1 MKKFFKI
8 LILCILASLPLKSE
22 LYNAGVDIKTNEPM
36 PYKIS
41 NLLFGG
47 FLEFVTNV
55 IDSPTGLWAQDL
67 LDRGFDIP
75 REDWQT
81 SSYWNIHKEG
91 QGAFGFH
98 LNPGGY
104 NKRGTHMQHI
114 EATNTTTGSMA
125 GVYQNIFQNDT
136 VGMDFYVYM
145 RGNIK
150 QNASYKGVY
159 LYVFD
164 TTMTRVLRFYALGS
178 PDSNNWKKSSIKI
191 APTKGY
197 NRVTL
202 MIAIHGDGWV
212 ELDEAS
218 CMPSDNVKGVRKEQ
232 YDLLKKWKPG
242 VLRYPGGGFISVH
255 EHIWYETIGDID
267 QRTALMGG
275 DRWHRMDFGYDEF
288 LQLCEDLNIEP
299 YFSVRY
305 LGVDKSDPANLV
317 EYCNGGINSKWG
329 KIRAQNGHPAPYK
342 VKYWEIGNEEYYFDP
357 SFASNYKMIHDEMS
371 KKDPT
376 ISYIAGLDIWG
387 TEESFQ
393 RYMDTIGNITQIIAN
408 HPIVFNTPQEP
419 TTDEEIYISNS
430 TVGINI
436 QYALKK
442 FEKWMENDNL
452 LPRVKQAATEWG
464 YTYEFWPWSPFDR
477 VVAGGSLGLS
487 IYMADQLFAFIRCA
501 NSLIMANITYQMNF
515 IRGGYNKNTNQR
527 SIFGTPSYYV
537 MAMMSNH
544 FGEYV
549 YNSTINSPLIE
560 QRSIGGLWN
569 PSNYPW
575 LDAIATGNE
584 DTLFVYVTNKHPK
597 DSALVNIN
605 IDNISNYDSLN
616 VYQLASKSYLDAN
629 TFEEPN
635 LVVPKDYRW
644 KKSESY
650 IFPPHSF
657 TILAIPRKYKPIDDS
672 SVISG
677 VYYNIYPNPANDY
690 ININYKFTNSPNLIA
705 KIVDILGNE
714 MLSENLDTF
723 EYNNVIDISTLPPGV
738 YFLKILYDKG
748 IYYTKFV
755 KN

>member
-55 IDSPTGLWAQDL
+55 IDAPTGLWAQDL

-81 SSYWNIHKEG
+81 SSYWQTYQEG
-91 QGAFGFH
+91 PGEYKMQ
-98 LNPGGY
+98 LNGGGY
-104 NKRGTHMQHI
+104 NSRGNYCQYI
-114 EATNTTTGSMA
+114 SAKNTNVGSMV
-125 GVYQNIFQNDT
+125 GVYQNVFQNDT
-136 VGMDFYVYM
+136 VGIDFYLYM

-150 QNASYKGVY
+150 QNINYKGLY

-164 TTMTRVLRFYALGS
+164 TTMTRLLKFYALGS
-178 PDSNNWKKSSIKI
+178 PDSTNWKKTSVKI

-197 NRVTL
+197 TRITL
-202 MIAIHGDGWV
+202 LIALQGDGWV
-212 ELDEAS
+212 EIDEVS
-218 CMPSDNVKGVRKEQ
+218 CMPSDNVKGVRKEH
-232 YDLLKKWKPG
+232 YDLLKNWKPG
-242 VLRYPGGGFISVH
+242 VLRYPGGGFINAPT
-255 EHIWYETIGDID
+255 HIWTEAVGDID
-267 QRTALMGG
+267 QRRALVGG
-275 DRWHRMDFGYDEF
+275 DRFHRMDFGYDEF
-288 LQLCEDLNIEP
+288 LQLCEDLDIAP
-299 YFSVRY
+299 YISVKVQ
-305 LGVDKSDPANLV
+305 GAKPEDAANLL
-317 EYCNGGINSKWG
+317 EYCNGGANSKWG

-342 VKYWEIGNEEYYFDP
+342 VKYWEIGNEEYFLGTTYLT
-357 SFASNYKMIHDEMS
+357 NYPPFYKEML
-371 KKDPT
+371 KKDPSIT
-376 ISYIAGLDIWG
+376 FMAGLDIWQS
-387 TEESFQ
+387 EESFHNI
-393 RYMDTIGNITQIIAN
+393 MDSIGKFTNIATN
-408 HPIVFNTPQEP
+408 HPIVLNLPTEP
-419 TTDEEIYISNS
+419 TTEEELYISNAS
-430 TVGINI
+430 IGSNMLWVIKYFEQLLINGGHFPKI
-436 QYALKK
+436 
-442 FEKWMENDNL
+442 
-452 LPRVKQAATEWG
+452 KQAATEWG

-501 NSLIMANITYQMNF
+501 NSLIMTNITYQMNF

-527 SIFGTPSYYV
+527 SIFGTPSYHV

-549 YNSTINSPLIE
+549 YNSAINSPLIE

-575 LDAIATGNE
+575 FDAIATGNE

-635 LVVPKDYRW
+635 FVIPRTYRW
-644 KKSESY
+644 ARSDNY

-672 SVISG
+672 SVIYG
-677 VYYNIYPNPANDY
+677 VDYNIYPNPANDY
-690 ININYKFTNSPNLIA
+690 ININYKFMNSPNLIA

-714 MLSENLDTF
+714 MLSENFDTL
-723 EYNNVIDISTLPPGV
+723 EYNNVIDISTLQPGV